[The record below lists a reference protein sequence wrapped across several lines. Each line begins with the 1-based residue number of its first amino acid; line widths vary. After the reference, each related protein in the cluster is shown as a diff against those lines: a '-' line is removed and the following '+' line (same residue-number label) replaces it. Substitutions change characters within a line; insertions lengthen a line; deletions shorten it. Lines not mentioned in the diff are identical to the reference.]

1 MSAQMLEAVQEA
13 PRSKTKGGKK
23 PKPSEDLWDTFRWNQ
38 RKALSHLLT
47 MEEHMKE
54 LDEEDIK
61 HGWCI
66 VKHYLLALDHHVEEA
81 IGHAERL
88 GVDSTLYRSYH
99 EKLEK
104 LNAYPQPAFT
114 LPQLLKLR
122 TEWRQIIQDPTLVGD
137 CPLCATDVPP
147 EVLAQLR
154 GNSHIPDKLKEEILG
169 LERKYAQDVMNT
181 VSKHSG
187 KDPTHFMILNCGPDV
202 DPSGRGKATVN
213 EHGEPLVTYCAGGI
227 NAHTILHEEDH
238 YRRHG
243 NGECNLT
250 EANCP
255 EDKAETYALSLN
267 RGKILNTDLSGQ
279 GHEGT
284 KKMVGK
290 YEIVGIYGASIAA
303 TGVEMYAPQLDVMFP
318 QTTPNF
324 WTKPSTL
331 AHIALGV
338 IPPVAVLFMGKKNLG
353 GKFHLP
359 LMVFASHITSNL
371 IKEIAVNQGW
381 LTPPITA
388 VSIPY
393 RRYAGGVPIISTPT
407 RVSGF

>member
-1 MSAQMLEAVQEA
+1 
-13 PRSKTKGGKK
+13 
-23 PKPSEDLWDTFRWNQ
+23 
-38 RKALSHLLT
+38 
-47 MEEHMKE
+47 MKE
-54 LDEEDIK
+54 LEEEDVP
-61 HGWCI
+61 HAWCI

-88 GVDSTLYRSYH
+88 GLDSNPYRTYRG
-99 EKLEK
+99 KLEK
-104 LNAYPQPAFT
+104 LNSYPQPAFT
-114 LPQLLKLR
+114 VPQLMKLR
-122 TEWRQIIQDPTLVGD
+122 TEWRQIIGDPTLVGD
-137 CPLCATDVPP
+137 CPLCSTDVTP

-154 GNSHIPDKLKEEILG
+154 GNSHIPDKLKEEILE
-169 LERKYAQDVMNT
+169 LENKYTQRVVDA
-181 VSKHSG
+181 VSKHDG
-187 KDPTHFMILNCGPDV
+187 KKATPFMILDCGPDM

-213 EHGEPLVTYCAGGI
+213 EHGEPLVTYCAGGV

-238 YRRHG
+238 YRRHVG
-243 NGECNLT
+243 GECDLG
-250 EANCP
+250 EGSCP
-255 EDKAETYALSLN
+255 EDKAEDFALSLN
-267 RGKILNTDLSGQ
+267 RGKILNTDLGGQ

-290 YEIVGIYGASIAA
+290 YEVIGIYGASLAA

-331 AHIALGV
+331 AHIALGIV
-338 IPPVAVLFMGKKNLG
+338 PPILVLFGKKKNLG

-371 IKEIAVNQGW
+371 VKEIAINQGW
-381 LTPPITA
+381 ITPPVAPI
-388 VSIPY
+388 VSLY
-393 RRYAGGVPIISTPT
+393 RRPQYAGAPLATPT